1 MVKTRNMNLVETRAR
16 AAEQAGGEGGEEG
29 GLDRKGADLRQRG
42 LQHQGQLR
50 QPPIA
55 VRLFFWAMAKNGSSR
70 SFLGQKRVG
79 RIMKAANTQFGLT

>member
-42 LQHQGQLR
+42 LQHQGQLHR
-50 QPPIA
+50 RA
-55 VRLFFWAMAKNGSSR
+55 AKRGSKSCNP
-70 SFLGQKRVG
+70 F
-79 RIMKAANTQFGLT
+79 KAAATTFWGENTWN